1 MVTESDLGPLLHAV
15 PSYAEQWERERAE
28 IRPESP
34 VHELTLWLA
43 VHLADRIAAGDESE
57 LDGFFAAVDQL
68 YREGDGEMDDRLTV
82 GLLES
87 LIHAAEDRGVKLARI
102 AMHISGAEARAGW
115 EAAYAYTHAD
125 RTAS

>member
-1 MVTESDLGPLLHAV
+1 MVTESDLAPLLHAV

-28 IRPESP
+28 IRPESR

-57 LDGFFAAVDQL
+57 LDGFFGAVDQM

-82 GLLES
+82 WLLES
-87 LIHAAEDRGVKLARI
+87 LIHAAEDSGVDLARI
-102 AMHISGAEARAGW
+102 AAHIVGPDEMLPES
-115 EAAYAYTHAD
+115 
-125 RTAS
+125 